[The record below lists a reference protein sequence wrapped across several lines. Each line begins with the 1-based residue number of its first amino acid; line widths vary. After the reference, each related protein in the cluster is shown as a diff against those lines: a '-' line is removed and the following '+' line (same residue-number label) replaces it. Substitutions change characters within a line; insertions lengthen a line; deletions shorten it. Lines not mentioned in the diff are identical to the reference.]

1 MQHGNLTLLATTQI
15 SAGIYNMALNKMYQ
29 EASYGI
35 LDGDELALS
44 SSLLFS
50 LPLLDE
56 KVDIPFIK

>member
-1 MQHGNLTLLATTQI
+1 
-15 SAGIYNMALNKMYQ
+15 MALNKMYQ